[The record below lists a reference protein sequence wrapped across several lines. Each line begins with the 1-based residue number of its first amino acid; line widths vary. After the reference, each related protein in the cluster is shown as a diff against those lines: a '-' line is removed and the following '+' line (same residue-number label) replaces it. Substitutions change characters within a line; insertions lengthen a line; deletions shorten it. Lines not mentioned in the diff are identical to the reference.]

1 MSNWSLLKFVSQM
14 CHFYVTNKLC
24 CALCPDSS
32 ILLKHD
38 LPSCKKAFE
47 GFLLHWYHPEAKSL
61 EETCRPPPSVHTL
74 PTLSLNES
82 SFVEPLFPK
91 DSKSSLHCSPME
103 NVIPQWWIV
112 NIVFLFSEAQAPRTR
127 TCRSRRWAL
136 PRLSSNQITQI
147 SLCVH
152 SVCPFI

>member
-1 MSNWSLLKFVSQM
+1 M
-14 CHFYVTNKLC
+14 CHFHLTNNC
-24 CALCPDSS
+24 AMHCALTAPLSS
-32 ILLKHD
+32 NMTCLVLKRP
-38 LPSCKKAFE
+38 LKVSCCIDITQKQNR
-47 GFLLHWYHPEAKSL
+47 WSN
-61 EETCRPPPSVHTL
+61 PPPFLPVHTL

-82 SFVEPLFPK
+82 SFVEPLFPT
-91 DSKSSLHCSPME
+91 DSKSSLYYSPME

-112 NIVFLFSEAQAPRTR
+112 IIVFLFSEVQAPRSR

-136 PRLSSNQITQI
+136 PRLSSNLITQI